1 MQEFL
6 SFFIVIFAGVFFS
19 EAFKRF
25 HLPWVVALIIGG
37 LIVGPY
43 VLGILQI
50 NDTIDF
56 IGQIGLIFLMFMA
69 GLETEFSSFKKFKKG
84 IFGLSALNSIIPF
97 LVGIGIGI
105 FFGYSLSTSILLG
118 IVFVSSS
125 IAIIIPSLKV
135 NNILNSKLGKSIVA
149 TTVMEDVASLVL
161 LSLFLQ
167 IINPIGRIPLPLFY
181 FLLVISLLVIR
192 WLIPK
197 VRFLFSVY
205 IRDKNDLFQEELR
218 SILFI
223 LIGIVVI
230 FEILGLHP
238 IIAGFFAGFV
248 LSDSIKTER
257 MRKKLHILGYG
268 LFIPSFFV
276 IIGAKTN
283 ISIFL
288 ETKGVI
294 FFVLLIVLGSMI
306 SKFLSG
312 WLGGKLN
319 GFTQKE
325 SLIIGA
331 STIPQLSTTL
341 AVVFTANKL
350 GLFDQKIVVAMIA
363 LSIISTIVSPILVK
377 SFSKKEEIIAEQVR

>member
-19 EAFKRF
+19 EVFKRF

-37 LIVGPY
+37 LIIGPY

-84 IFGLSALNSIIPF
+84 IFGLSVLNSIIPF

-149 TTVMEDVASLVL
+149 TTVIEDTASLVL

-167 IINPIGRIPLPLFY
+167 IIDPIGKIPLPLFY
-181 FLLVISLLVIR
+181 FLLVISLLAIR

-238 IIAGFFAGFV
+238 IIAGFFTGFV

-268 LFIPSFFV
+268 LFIPIFFV

-377 SFSKKEEIIAEQVR
+377 SFSKKEEIVAEQVR